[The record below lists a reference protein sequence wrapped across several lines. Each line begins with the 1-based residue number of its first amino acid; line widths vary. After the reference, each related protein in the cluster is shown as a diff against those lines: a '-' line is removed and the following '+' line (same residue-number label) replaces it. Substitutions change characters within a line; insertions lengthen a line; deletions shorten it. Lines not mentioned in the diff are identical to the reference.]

1 MPPSARPT
9 TLDLLRETAAGRP
22 SEIVALE
29 ALLQRFRERAF
40 GVLLLAATLPAFIPL
55 PFGVGA
61 IAGPL
66 VVLVGLQLLLTF
78 KQPWLP
84 GALRRRGPR
93 RETVGRFVL
102 RAGPLLRRLER
113 RVGPRWEPFVDH
125 PLSLAFTGVLLI
137 LLGLLLSLPIPF
149 TNYPFG
155 LLLVLFSVALIE
167 RDGVLLAL
175 GWLVGG
181 GTVAG
186 FLAASEAAAGWVGR
200 MLG

>member
-9 TLDLLRETAAGRP
+9 TLDLLRETAAGQP
-22 SEIVALE
+22 SETVALE

-66 VVLVGLQLLLTF
+66 VALVGLQLLLTF

-113 RVGPRWEPFVDH
+113 RVRPRWEPFVDH
-125 PLSLAFTGVLLI
+125 PFSLAFTGALLV

-175 GWLVGG
+175 GWLIGG